1 MTVLFNGEG
10 EVVYDSE
17 DYEGRRKNVLHQIA
31 KIAGGVTPAM
41 IQAPQM
47 KATLMTAPVITIDS
61 MPEELRG

>member
-17 DYEGRRKNVLHQIA
+17 DYEGRRKNVLRQIA
-31 KIAGGVTPAM
+31 KIAVGVTPAVT
-41 IQAPQM
+41 QAPQM
-47 KATLMTAPVITIDS
+47 NAALMAAPVITIDS